1 MRVDLV
7 ENGPP
12 AEVAIPDQ
20 AGLAVAATRFVDAR
34 PLPGTPLWSLRPTS
48 KVGAIAV
55 PGLEVHVTPKLPIA
69 RVVFLLEHSHA
80 GITWRDDHVE
90 VEQASDLLRAVVEAF
105 ERLATRALRQGLLQ
119 GYRTV
124 EEALPVVRGRI
135 RETDQLRHRYGLAL
149 PVEVRYD
156 DFTPDTAENR
166 LLRAAVIVARRLP
179 SLAPDLRHRLLR
191 LDARLAEV
199 TPLTSRQALEPW
211 QPTRLNARLHHALHL
226 AEVIVRHTSFEL
238 RGEELV
244 VTGFVIN
251 LAKVFED
258 FLCAQ
263 LGPRLATRGG
273 VTRTQDRWH
282 LDLDQQIAMA
292 PDLVWY
298 ADGPAPNAVID
309 AKYKAEKPAG
319 YPDADLYQM
328 LAYCTALRLT
338 VGHIVYAQGNEP
350 VRTHRVAGADITI
363 RAHALDLSQPP
374 PALLAELDSLA
385 TTIATDTASPADTHL
400 TEAPHG

>member
-12 AEVAIPDQ
+12 SEVAIPDQ

-55 PGLEVHVTPKLPIA
+55 PGLEVHVTPKLPIS

-238 RGEELV
+238 RGDELV

-263 LGPRLATRGG
+263 LGPRLAARGG
-273 VTRTQDRWH
+273 ITRTQDRWH